1 MKTDM
6 RKRSFAAVSLYV
18 RRDAVLVRSQEWLKP
33 VVKLIDGIE
42 ENRALAGHGGDEF
55 CRGNG

>member
-1 MKTDM
+1 
-6 RKRSFAAVSLYV
+6 
-18 RRDAVLVRSQEWLKP
+18 VRSQEWLKP